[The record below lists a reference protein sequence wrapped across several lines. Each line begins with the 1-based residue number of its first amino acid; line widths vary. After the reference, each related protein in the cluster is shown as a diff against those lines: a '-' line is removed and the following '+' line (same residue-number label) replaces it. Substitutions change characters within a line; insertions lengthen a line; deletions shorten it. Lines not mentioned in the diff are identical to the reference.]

1 MKLYCPFCG
10 HCQEFQ
16 EYRYNRKTNR
26 FRKNGI
32 KPAEVVE
39 NESETGKYFVLCRN
53 SDCRATGPSVVSKKK
68 AIEAFA
74 SRSRRKPQTATAEKP

>member
-26 FRKNGI
+26 F
-32 KPAEVVE
+32 
-39 NESETGKYFVLCRN
+39 RN